1 MPITL
6 DPGLV
11 GTNPVHALVVALV
24 LFAVTVPLALT
35 FAAREQQPWLAGVVL
50 VSFGAHLVGSALQVL
65 IVARVYDNVADF
77 HLYDGQGAALRE
89 AWLAG
94 SFPTAGLEIPG
105 TGSVSI
111 ATGLVYSVV
120 GVDQLGGFFVF
131 SWLGLLGL
139 MAAYRAFRLCLPDA
153 EHRRYAWLLFLM
165 PSLLYWPTVAGKEA
179 VMLLALSLMLLGAA
193 HVFTHSLIRGS
204 GYLAAGS
211 VIGGLVRPH
220 EVALLF
226 GAFCVGILVRRSP
239 RPSVT
244 TPLRWTLTFL
254 VVAGVGIVML
264 RFTMGFLGITD
275 YSPAA
280 IAAAVNDAHVATQ
293 GEGEGFGSSHTTW
306 NPSPLYY
313 PQDVYLVLFKP
324 LPFESTEMTQLIS
337 SAENTVLIILLM
349 YFWRSLTAVRKRL
362 RSPYVAMC
370 LVYSLLFLY
379 IFAALGNVG
388 LLVRE
393 RTLLFPMLFVLL
405 TLPRVTAAATAPARE
420 RAERPPTTRA
430 DGVGNGSAEVSRAG
444 AQSAVPR

>member
-6 DPGLV
+6 DPGLI
-11 GTNPVHALVVALV
+11 GTSPVHALVVALV
-24 LFAVTVPLALT
+24 LFVVTVPLALT
-35 FAAREQQPWLAGVVL
+35 FAAREQQTWLTGVVL

-65 IVARVYDNVADF
+65 IVTRVYDNVADF

-89 AWLAG
+89 AWLGG

-111 ATGLVYSVV
+111 ATGAVYSVV

-139 MAAYRAFRLCLPDA
+139 MAAYRAFRLCVPDG

-193 HVFTHSLIRGS
+193 HVFTHSVVRGS
-204 GYLAAGS
+204 GYLAVGS
-211 VIGGLVRPH
+211 VIGGLIRPH

-239 RPSVT
+239 HPSVI

-254 VVAGVGIVML
+254 VVAAVGIVML
-264 RFTMGFLGITD
+264 KVTASFLGITD
-275 YSPAA
+275 YSPSGVAAA
-280 IAAAVNDAHVATQ
+280 INDANAATQ
-293 GEGEGFGSSHTTW
+293 GEGEGFESSHATW

-337 SAENTVLIILLM
+337 SAENTLLIVLLGC
-349 YFWRSLTAVRKRL
+349 FWRSLAAVRKRL

-370 LVYSLLFLY
+370 LVYSLIFIYLF
-379 IFAALGNVG
+379 ASLGNVG

-393 RTLLFPMLFVLL
+393 RTLLFPMLFALL
-405 TLPRVTAAATAPARE
+405 ALPRVAPE
-420 RAERPPTTRA
+420 PTRA
-430 DGVGNGSAEVSRAG
+430 QARSDHRVAPRTDDV
-444 AQSAVPR
+444 AQLR